1 MRTMFPGMNRI
12 LPAILALT
20 MMGFATQSGATDPTL
35 PVEDMEE
42 QVILEAA
49 DVDLDAF
56 RWIKRPVVVFADSP
70 ADPAYVQQMQLLTRE
85 LDAVKDRD
93 IVIIT
98 DTDPAAQ
105 TALRTKL
112 RPRGFMLALIGKDGQ
127 VKLRK
132 PLPWSVRELSRTIDK
147 MPMRQQ
153 EIRDRRGDGL

>member
-1 MRTMFPGMNRI
+1 
-12 LPAILALT
+12 
-20 MMGFATQSGATDPTL
+20 MMGFATQSAATDPSL

-42 QVILEAA
+42 QVILEAV

-93 IVIIT
+93 IIIIT

-105 TALRTKL
+105 TTLRTKL